1 MFWQAIEIITLLV
14 TNAEWPR
21 NVVAEKKCVAGTLVT
36 IIVMFITTML
46 LPAMAVPWPVWL
58 QV

>member
-1 MFWQAIEIITLLV
+1 LQAIAIITLLV

-21 NVVAEKKCVAGTLVT
+21 NVVAKKRCVAETLVT
-36 IIVMFITTML
+36 IIVMFITAML